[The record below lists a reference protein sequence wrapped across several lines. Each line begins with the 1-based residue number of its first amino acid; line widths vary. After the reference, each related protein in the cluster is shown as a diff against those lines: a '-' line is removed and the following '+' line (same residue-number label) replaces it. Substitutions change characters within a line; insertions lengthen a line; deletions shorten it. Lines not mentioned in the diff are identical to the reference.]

1 MQIEGTL
8 LPNSPILNIRQKR
21 ATELHVSENSKSKK
35 TIESGEILIHDE
47 ALPFRGVDGR
57 HRVRKLTETYKEPK
71 ENQSG
76 DFEQI
81 IS

>member
-1 MQIEGTL
+1 MQIGGTL
-8 LPNSPILNIRQKR
+8 LPNSPILNIRQR
-21 ATELHVSENSKSKK
+21 GA
-35 TIESGEILIHDE
+35 IESGEILIHDE

-57 HRVRKLTETYKEPK
+57 RRVRKLTETYNEPK